1 MLTDRHGAV
10 VHANRMGD
18 SLLGQGELLDAAAGV
33 IRARQPGA
41 DQELQQALRLSA
53 SDEAAMGSTGVTIWL
68 SRPQCPPVFAHVLP
82 LGGTP
87 LRQELEP
94 QATAALFVSPGPNP
108 QDCVDTFAATHH
120 LTPAEAR
127 VVQALVAGHSL
138 TEAAELLRVG
148 RATAKTQ
155 LESVF
160 RKAGVTRQA
169 DLIRLVTQLAP
180 VRSVS
185 PQLA

>member
-87 LRQELEP
+87 LRQEDRK
-94 QATAALFVSPGPNP
+94 S
-108 QDCVDTFAATHH
+108 
-120 LTPAEAR
+120 
-127 VVQALVAGHSL
+127 VV
-138 TEAAELLRVG
+138 
-148 RATAKTQ
+148 
-155 LESVF
+155 
-160 RKAGVTRQA
+160 
-169 DLIRLVTQLAP
+169 
-180 VRSVS
+180 
-185 PQLA
+185 